1 MQHWIGASVVV
12 VVLLVD
18 VVVVLLV
25 DVVVELVVDVVV
37 VVVAVVL
44 VVLVELEVVVVELV
58 VVVAPTG
65 QTGRPSSPVQVQRPS
80 LHWVVMFFAQLVPLE
95 LGPHAARI
103 SSLQAV
109 FLSHLPLLSAIA
121 EGETKTPAASVTA
134 ANVTTTFVIVLV
146 IVEPPVA
153 VPIARHRFGALPLR
167 QRLGVFYASVNGFF
181 DSYAK
186 YKSAGASV
194 MPRISSR

>member
-44 VVLVELEVVVVELV
+44 VVLVELVLVELVVVEVVVVGLV

-65 QTGRPSSPVQVQRPS
+65 QTGRPSSPVQVQRRS

-109 FLSHLPLLSAIA
+109 FLSHLPLLSAKA
-121 EGETKTPAASVTA
+121 EEETKTPAASATA

-146 IVEPPVA
+146 IVGPPCGRSHCA
-153 VPIARHRFGALPLR
+153 TPIRRAAPTTASRRILRFR
-167 QRLGVFYASVNGFF
+167 QWIF
-181 DSYAK
+181 
-186 YKSAGASV
+186 
-194 MPRISSR
+194 